1 MKLKFPV
8 QFKISDFK
16 NGWEF
21 KFWRRVPVLEC
32 SAVRS
37 PCTTFSV
44 KVFLSF
50 FLLKSFHYSF
60 QAQRTELFGRG
71 RIFQILDRGATPIF
85 FKILTP
91 FSIDKCHVQ
100 QQRSR
105 TNHKQRTV
113 FLDHRLHYFCKI
125 LS

>member
-50 FLLKSFHYSF
+50 FLLKSFYYSF
-60 QAQRTELFGRG
+60 QAQRTELLGRG
-71 RIFQILDRGATPIF
+71 RIFQILGRGATPNF
-85 FKILTP
+85 F
-91 FSIDKCHVQ
+91 
-100 QQRSR
+100 
-105 TNHKQRTV
+105 
-113 FLDHRLHYFCKI
+113 
-125 LS
+125 